1 MKHLPPDREVTHWSL
16 KMCNITIIITEFIL
30 MGFSDTRELQILYSL
45 LFFLFYSAGLMGN
58 LLIVIITTFDR
69 RLHTP
74 MYFFLRNL
82 SLVDACFLSVT
93 VPQASINSL
102 VNNRAISVNGC
113 AAQIFLLMFMAY
125 VEFTLLT
132 VMAHDRYVA
141 ICHPLLYPVIMSPQV
156 CWQMT
161 LTCLFTGLLY
171 AGFHTG
177 YTFRLSFCQ
186 SNVIHQF
193 FCDIPSLLKISC
205 SETFSNT
212 LSLLG
217 SAVVIGVACFAF
229 MTASYISIF
238 STVLRFPVKED
249 QRKAFST
256 CVPHIVVV
264 SLFLFSGYYVY
275 LQPPSDS
282 GSLKDI
288 ILSIFYSII
297 PPFLNPIIYSLR
309 NKQIKEAARIVMKR
323 ILLLRNKA

>member
-1 MKHLPPDREVTHWSL
+1 MSNFNTTV
-16 KMCNITIIITEFIL
+16 TEFLL

-45 LFFLFYSAGLMGN
+45 LFFLIYSAGLMGN
-58 LLIVIITTFDR
+58 LLIAIVTTFDR

-82 SLVDACFLSVT
+82 SILDACFISIT

-102 VNNRAISVNGC
+102 VNNRAISVTGC
-113 AAQIFLLMFMAY
+113 AAQVFLLVFMAY
-125 VEFTLLT
+125 VEMTLLT
-132 VMAHDRYVA
+132 VMARDRYVA
-141 ICHPLLYPVIMSPQV
+141 ICHPLLYPVIMSPRV
-156 CWQMT
+156 CIQMT
-161 LTCLFTGLLY
+161 FTCLFSGFLY

-177 YTFRLSFCQ
+177 YTFQLSFCQ
-186 SNVIHQF
+186 SNAIHQF

-205 SETFSNT
+205 SETFSHT

-217 SAVVIGVACFAF
+217 SGLVIAVGCFTF
-229 MTASYISIF
+229 IIASYVSIF
-238 STVLRFPVKED
+238 STVLRFPVKEE

-256 CVPHIVVV
+256 CIPHIIVV
-264 SLFLFSGYYVY
+264 SLFLISSSYVY

-282 GSLKDI
+282 GSIKDI

-309 NKQIKEAARIVMKR
+309 NKQVKEALRIIIKR
-323 ILLLRNKA
+323 KFFFFKE

>member
-1 MKHLPPDREVTHWSL
+1 MS
-16 KMCNITIIITEFIL
+16 NFTISVNEFFL
-30 MGFSDTRELQILYSL
+30 MGYSDTCELQILYSL
-45 LFFLFYSAGLMGN
+45 LFVLIYSASLMGN
-58 LLIVIITTFDR
+58 LFIVIITTIDR

-82 SLVDACFLSVT
+82 SIVDACFISVT

-102 VNNRAISVNGC
+102 MNSRAISVTGC
-113 AAQIFLLMFMAY
+113 AAQIFLMIFMAY

-132 VMAHDRYVA
+132 VMACDRYVA
-141 ICHPLLYPVIMSPQV
+141 ICQPLLYPVIMSPQV
-156 CWQMT
+156 CMQMT
-161 LTCLFTGLLY
+161 LTCLFTGILY

-177 YTFRLSFCQ
+177 YTFQLSFCK

-212 LSLLG
+212 LSLFG
-217 SAVVIGVACFAF
+217 SVLVIGISCFAIII
-229 MTASYISIF
+229 ASYIRIF

-256 CVPHIVVV
+256 CVPHIIVV
-264 SLFLFSGYYVY
+264 SLFLISSSYVH

-288 ILSIFYSII
+288 IISIFYSIV

-309 NKQIKEAARIVMKR
+309 NKQIKEAARIAMKR
-323 ILLLRNKA
+323 MFFVRNKV

>member
-1 MKHLPPDREVTHWSL
+1 
-16 KMCNITIIITEFIL
+16 MCNFTTTVTEFLL
-30 MGFSDTRELQILYSL
+30 MEFSDTRELQILYSL
-45 LFFLFYSAGLMGN
+45 LFFLIYSTGLMGN
-58 LLIVIITTFDR
+58 LLIVIVTTFDR

-82 SLVDACFLSVT
+82 SIVDACFISITL
-93 VPQASINSL
+93 PQASVNSL
-102 VNNRAISVNGC
+102 VNNRAISVPGC
-113 AAQIFLLMFMAY
+113 AAQIFLVTFIAY

-132 VMAHDRYVA
+132 VMARDRYVA
-141 ICHPLLYPVIMSPQV
+141 ICQPLLYPVIMSPRACV
-156 CWQMT
+156 QMT
-161 LTCLFTGLLY
+161 LTCLCTGLLY

-177 YTFRLSFCQ
+177 YTFQLSFCQ

-205 SETFSNT
+205 SETFRHT
-212 LSLLG
+212 LSLLD
-217 SAVVIGVACFAF
+217 SALVIGVGCFIF
-229 MTASYISIF
+229 ITASYVSIF

-264 SLFLFSGYYVY
+264 SLFLISVSYVH

-282 GSLKDI
+282 GSIQDI

-297 PPFLNPIIYSLR
+297 PPFLNPIIYSLQ
-309 NKQIKEAARIVMKR
+309 NKQIKEALRIVMKR
-323 ILLLRNKA
+323 QLF

>member
-1 MKHLPPDREVTHWSL
+1 MSNFTTSV
-16 KMCNITIIITEFIL
+16 TEFLL

-45 LFFLFYSAGLMGN
+45 LFFLIYSACLMGN
-58 LLIVIITTFDR
+58 ILIVIVTTFDS

-82 SLVDACFLSVT
+82 SIVDACFISIT
-93 VPQASINSL
+93 VPQAFINSL
-102 VNNRAISVNGC
+102 VNNRTISVTGC
-113 AAQIFLLMFMAY
+113 AAQIFLMIFMAF

-132 VMAHDRYVA
+132 VMARDRYVA
-141 ICHPLLYPVIMSPQV
+141 ICHPLLYPVIMNPNI
-156 CWQMT
+156 CMQMT
-161 LTCLFTGLLY
+161 LTCLFSGLLY

-205 SETFSNT
+205 SDTFSNM
-212 LSLLG
+212 LFLLG
-217 SAVVIGVACFAF
+217 SALVVGIGCFTF
-229 MTASYISIF
+229 ITASYISIF
-238 STVLRFPVKED
+238 STVLKFPVKED

-256 CVPHIVVV
+256 CVPHIIVV
-264 SLFLFSGYYVY
+264 SLFLFSITYVH
-275 LQPPSDS
+275 LQPSSDS

-288 ILSIFYSII
+288 IFSVFYSII

-309 NKQIKEAARIVMKR
+309 NKQIKEALRIMIKR
-323 ILLLRNKA
+323 KLSL

>member
-1 MKHLPPDREVTHWSL
+1 MSDFTTTVA
-16 KMCNITIIITEFIL
+16 EFLL
-30 MGFSDTRELQILYSL
+30 MEFSDNRELQILYFL

-58 LLIVIITTFDR
+58 LFIVLITTIER

-82 SLVDACFLSVT
+82 SIVDVCFISVT

-102 VNNRAISVNGC
+102 LNNRTISVTGC
-113 AAQIFLLMFMAY
+113 AAQIFLMVFMAY
-125 VEFTLLT
+125 VELTLLT

-141 ICHPLLYPVIMSPQV
+141 ICHPLLYPVIMSSRV
-156 CWQMT
+156 CMQMT
-161 LTCLFTGLLY
+161 LTCFFTGLLY
-171 AGFHTG
+171 AGFHAG
-177 YTFRLSFCQ
+177 YTFQLSFCQ

-205 SETFSNT
+205 SETLSNT

-217 SAVVIGVACFAF
+217 SGLVIGVGCFAF
-229 MTASYISIF
+229 ITASYISIF
-238 STVLRFPVKED
+238 STVLRFPVKEH
-249 QRKAFST
+249 QKKGFST

-264 SLFLFSGYYVY
+264 SLFLISSSYVH

-282 GSLKDI
+282 GAIKDI
-288 ILSIFYSII
+288 ILSICYSII

-309 NKQIKEAARIVMKR
+309 NKQIKEAASITMKR
-323 ILLLRNKA
+323 MLLLRNKA